1 MAALGYV
8 LQRTVLQRTLGI
20 SPLPSLLVTFGLSII
35 IQNVLLLFG
44 SADQQRLTLGG
55 IDTASVTLPLGIT
68 VGVFPLGVFVLA
80 VVILGVLSWVTAKTQ
95 YGRLVRAVSDD
106 PDTVML
112 QGANPKVIYG
122 IATAIAFGVVAIAGV
137 AAGIQTSFIPSKA
150 PVERTTIDADPY
162 LCVRYDVEQQQIQ
175 PLRLVAALVG
185 GPLVVYAASQLP
197 ASRSTLRTA
206 TTLTGLAMTAWTFWV
221 WSKADREMKTLP

>member
-1 MAALGYV
+1 MSYGY
-8 LQRTVLQRTLGI
+8 
-20 SPLPSLLVTFGLSII
+20 P
-35 IQNVLLLFG
+35 
-44 SADQQRLTLGG
+44 
-55 IDTASVTLPLGIT
+55 
-68 VGVFPLGVFVLA
+68 
-80 VVILGVLSWVTAKTQ
+80 
-95 YGRLVRAVSDD
+95 
-106 PDTVML
+106 
-112 QGANPKVIYG
+112 
-122 IATAIAFGVVAIAGV
+122 
-137 AAGIQTSFIPSKA
+137 GIQTSFIPSKA